1 MAWRFDAVDGGAGP
15 GAGPGRARAW
25 TLGRVLQNA
34 VWEVGDGER
43 ELAPDHA
50 EIARRLLAVR

>member
-1 MAWRFDAVDGGAGP
+1 
-15 GAGPGRARAW
+15 
-25 TLGRVLQNA
+25 VLQNA
-34 VWEVGDGER
+34 VWAVGDGER